1 MTNEQKQF
9 IKMQPPIFLEQA
21 NRGTYVCPC
30 IINGRVCGSGSGNGE
45 HKGDGAPSYTGIQ
58 ENPKK
63 PGQWHCW
70 ACGFTGDVIDLI
82 KAKYRLYSFKDAFDK
97 AAEIYGVSNDSE
109 QWIATHGEDPESD
122 MPGRTGFYK
131 MPEQKR
137 EYKPAPVREKIDYSD
152 YFWQHRVRNEEDFKY
167 LEDRGISP
175 QTQLEWGVGYD
186 PAWKSPAAIKN
197 RIERGGSADD
207 IPASPRCIIPRG
219 PHSYLARRTDGQD
232 AMKKMAEGSTEI
244 LSIDKLSTAE
254 IAFITEGEIDAMSIA
269 EAERGIYHHKNVGEI
284 ALCSCAM
291 LNKFLAELDAR
302 IDNGT
307 MTVKYFVTAFDTDKA
322 GQDAT
327 EKLTQ
332 ALRSRGLYVDDLSVD
347 IPVDTKDINE
357 WLQDQPEELRD
368 VIESHIRAYEQGRSQ
383 AVVYKEMF
391 KASEPSREEEQS
403 EEQLE
408 IEEPE
413 GLYEEFY

>member
-1 MTNEQKQF
+1 MTQEQKEF

-21 NRGTYVCPC
+21 SRGTYVCPC

-45 HKGDGAPSYTGIQ
+45 HKKDGAPSYTGIQ

-82 KAKYRLYSFKDAFDK
+82 KAKYNLYNFKDAFDK
-97 AAEIYGVSNDSE
+97 AAEIYGISNDSE

-122 MPGRTGFYK
+122 MPGNTGFYQ

-137 EYKPAPVREKIDYSD
+137 EYKPAPVREKVDYSD
-152 YFWQHRVRNEEDFKY
+152 YFWQHRVRTDEGFKY

-186 PAWKSPAAIKN
+186 PAWKSPTAIKN

-219 PHSYLARRTDGQD
+219 KHSYLARRTDGQD

-244 LSIDKLSTAE
+244 LHINALSEAE
-254 IAFITEGEIDAMSIA
+254 VVFVTEGEIDAMSIA
-269 EAERGIYHHKNVGEI
+269 DVERYIYNHKKLDEI
-284 ALCSCAM
+284 ALCSCSM
-291 LNKFLAELDAR
+291 INRFLTEIDER
-302 IDNGT
+302 IAAGT
-307 MTVKYFVTAFDTDKA
+307 LTAKHIITAFDTDKA
-322 GQDAT
+322 GQEAT
-327 EKLTQ
+327 ERLRIALTN
-332 ALRSRGLYVDDLSVD
+332 RGIHVEELTIYDAEA
-347 IPVDTKDINE
+347 KDVNE
-357 WLQDQPEELRD
+357 WLIRD
-368 VIESHIRAYEQGRSQ
+368 REGLKEMVEAHIRAYEQGRNPDD
-383 AVVYKEMF
+383 VYKEMF
-391 KASEPSREEEQS
+391 KASEPSREEEQH
-403 EEQLE
+403 E

-413 GLYEEFY
+413 GYEEFY